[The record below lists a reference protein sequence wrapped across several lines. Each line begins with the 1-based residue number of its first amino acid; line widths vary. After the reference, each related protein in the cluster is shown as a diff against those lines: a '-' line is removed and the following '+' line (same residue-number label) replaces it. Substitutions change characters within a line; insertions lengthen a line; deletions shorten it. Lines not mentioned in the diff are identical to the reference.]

1 MKKLFTVVAILAAM
15 FVAGNV
21 QAQMSVN
28 VGYAPEVI
36 TTNNNSANYQ
46 GFFANLVYNINL
58 AKNFGVAVGPQVRF
72 NTKSESN
79 EILSVKTIMTHNQ
92 FLVDV
97 PIMFNYRINLTR
109 DINIAPFIG
118 PMLTYA
124 ISGNTKTTVDSPLGA
139 TTNTTNWYGDN
150 SDYSRFNLNG
160 VGGLALNYQNFKL
173 FGGYS
178 LGLLDLYKSDNVT
191 IKTNSV
197 FVGLGF
203 AF

>member
-28 VGYAPEVI
+28 IGYAPEVI
-36 TTNNNSANYQ
+36 TTNNNSVNYQ
-46 GFFANLVYNINL
+46 GFFANLVYDINL

-72 NTKSESN
+72 NTKSETN
-79 EILSVKTIMTHNQ
+79 EIVSVKTTIAQNQ
-92 FLVDV
+92 FLIDV
-97 PIMFNYRINLTR
+97 PFMFNYRLNVTR

-124 ISGNTKTTVDSPLGA
+124 LSGNTKTTVSSPIGS
-139 TTNTTNWYGDN
+139 TTTTANWYGDN
-150 SDYSRFNLNG
+150 SNYSRFNLNG
-160 VGGLALNYQNFKL
+160 VGGLSLNYQNFKL
-173 FGGYS
+173 FGGYC
-178 LGLLDLYKSDNVT
+178 LGLMDLNKSDNIT
-191 IKTNSV
+191 TKTNSV